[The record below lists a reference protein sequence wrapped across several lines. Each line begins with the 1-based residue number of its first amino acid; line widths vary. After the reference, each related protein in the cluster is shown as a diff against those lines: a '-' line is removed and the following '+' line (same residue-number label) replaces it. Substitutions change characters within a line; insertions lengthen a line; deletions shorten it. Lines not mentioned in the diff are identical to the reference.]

1 MKDPLI
7 FTEQR
12 LLPRLIDIILTM
24 IAWAG
29 FAYLFIV
36 GLFNSPH
43 HGPKPVTSVFT
54 SEVSSIVFYIII
66 AIFNSLLLI
75 GWARYNQIRFR
86 IERRRHRPALNN
98 EEVAKSFSLEK
109 KLINR
114 LNQGKISSIT
124 YNNHGH
130 IIGITE
136 KANQL
141 ARE

>member
-12 LLPRLIDIILTM
+12 LLPRLIDIILTI

-29 FAYLFIV
+29 FTYLFIV

-54 SEVSSIVFYIII
+54 SEVSSIVLYIII

-86 IERRRHRPALNN
+86 IERRRHRPVLNN
-98 EEVAKSFSLEK
+98 EELAKSFSLEPQ
-109 KLINR
+109 LMNR
-114 LNQGKISSIT
+114 LNQGKVSSIT
-124 YNNHGH
+124 YNTHGH
-130 IIGITE
+130 MIGITE
-136 KANQL
+136 KSNQL
-141 ARE
+141 VSK

>member
-7 FTEQR
+7 VTEQR

-24 IAWAG
+24 LAWAG

-54 SEVSSIVFYIII
+54 SEVSSIVLYIII

-98 EEVAKSFSLEK
+98 EEVAKSFSLEQ
-109 KLINR
+109 KLMNR

-141 ARE
+141 ARK

>member
-12 LLPRLIDIILTM
+12 LLPCLIDIILTI

-43 HGPKPVTSVFT
+43 HGPKPVMSVFT
-54 SEVSSIVFYIII
+54 SEVSSIVLYIII

-75 GWARYNQIRFR
+75 GWAKYNQIRFR
-86 IERRRHRPALNN
+86 IERRRHRPALSN
-98 EEVAKSFSLEK
+98 EELAKSFSLEQQ
-109 KLINR
+109 LMNR
-114 LNQGKISSIT
+114 LNQGKVSSIT

-136 KANQL
+136 KSNQL
-141 ARE
+141 ASK